1 MDSSCDATLQQ
12 SSSPAS
18 FSPSCSCLVT
28 QSSFPRERG
37 GAALRD
43 TERLPSRDSPKWRAC
58 SQVNGCVR
66 DYNLVPRKG
75 LGIEVVE
82 D

>member
-1 MDSSCDATLQQ
+1 MMLLFSKAHLQLVSHPAVFVLSRKVPSQEKEEEQRCVTRSDCLLAT
-12 SSSPAS
+12 P
-18 FSPSCSCLVT
+18 
-28 QSSFPRERG
+28 
-37 GAALRD
+37 
-43 TERLPSRDSPKWRAC
+43 PKWRAC